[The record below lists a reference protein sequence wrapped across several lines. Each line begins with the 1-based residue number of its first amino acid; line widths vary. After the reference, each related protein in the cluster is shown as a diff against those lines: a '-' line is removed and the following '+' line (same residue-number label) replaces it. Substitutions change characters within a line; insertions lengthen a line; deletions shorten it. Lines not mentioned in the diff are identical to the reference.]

1 MPMRGRH
8 AVVAV
13 VVLAAGCSSEGA
25 NDADVDDG
33 VGTSTESTA
42 AAVSVICRDLYS
54 RYANT

>member
-8 AVVAV
+8 AVVPCVVAV
-13 VVLAAGCSSEGA
+13 VVLAVAVLAVGCSSEGA

-42 AAVSVICRDLYS
+42 GAEE
-54 RYANT
+54 TGT